1 MLTCLSRKNMQLKW
15 ARRIFRTGGVL
26 LPEGGAG
33 LCGADQQPAGGAGC
47 SAGPRYPPRRGVHSC
62 IFWFVHEPE
71 WAARLC
77 RHGRPVPRSAA
88 YAHGPHRPGQYST
101 RAQFEFLERVCQAEC
116 NYAEKLNLRR
126 QVRALILMRNRGTL
140 TALEVLPTLFRLFHC
155 QDKALRQ
162 LLFRHII
169 AGELCNE
176 NISTFAEVCRAL
188 K

>member
-1 MLTCLSRKNMQLKW
+1 MEQISS
-15 ARRIFRTGGVL
+15 L
-26 LPEGGAG
+26 LEEQAAA
-33 LCGADQQPAGGAGC
+33 LDPATRLAVVC
-47 SAGPRYPPRRGVHSC
+47 TAAPSDLFTSTA
-62 IFWFVHEPE
+62 PE

-101 RAQFEFLERVCQAEC
+101 RAQVEFLERVCQGEC

-126 QVRALILMRNRGTL
+126 QVRALILMRKRGTL
-140 TALEVLPTLFRLFHC
+140 TALEVLPTLFRLFRC

-176 NISTFAEVCRAL
+176 NISTFAEVRRAL